1 MLETSIGRKLENSI
15 HTRRPVDYGELFHE
29 SGMTLATDPRSDR
42 HLNEIAE
49 NVSSKSLHHSKKE
62 QKRKLKPQAL
72 RQAKARRQALKRKLK
87 GAFFMGINP

>member
-1 MLETSIGRKLENSI
+1 MIPISWKGVLNYYIMLETSIGRKLENSI

-49 NVSSKSLHHSKKE
+49 NVSSQSLSSL
-62 QKRKLKPQAL
+62 Q
-72 RQAKARRQALKRKLK
+72 K
-87 GAFFMGINP
+87 GAEEKT